1 MIIDRQKLQALIHRP
16 FVPPKA
22 NELRRE
28 GNFFVIGGNLD
39 PQQTLETVFDS
50 HCQAPVELMLV
61 TFGGIDTFHRGE
73 EITRLLKK
81 NFHVH
86 LMGHFDYPAPPYIL
100 ERAYAAGI
108 DIVDIPLTVFDSGLA
123 REMGLHKEDRIAA
136 LEAAQ
141 HIFPAWGVA
150 STLTVGEEAC
160 CSTVSGIDMLLK
172 KGIIPLAAVSAR
184 AERYPREEIEAVFVH
199 LAEGFKKRKV
209 TTIPLLPLFPATT
222 PLVPAKTGGVLKG
235 FINKLQDRRLL
246 AASDLRRSLRV
257 KQVEES
263 FESAGL

>member
-1 MIIDRQKLQALIHRP
+1 MIVDHQKLHALIHSP
-16 FVPPKA
+16 FGSPRA
-22 NELRRE
+22 SELRRE
-28 GNFFVIGGNLD
+28 GNLFLIGGELD
-39 PQQTLETVFDS
+39 PQETLETVFDS

-61 TFGGIDTFHRGE
+61 VFGGINSFHRGE

-86 LMGHFDYPAPPYIL
+86 LMGRFDYPAPPHIL

-108 DIVDIPLTVFDSGLA
+108 DIVDIPLTVFDSGLS
-123 REMGLHKEDRIAA
+123 REKGLHKEDRIAA

-150 STLTVGEEAC
+150 STLRAGEEAC
-160 CSTVSGIDMLLK
+160 CSAVSGIDMLLK
-172 KGIIPLAAVSAR
+172 KGIIPLAEVSPR
-184 AERYPREEIEAVFVH
+184 AERYPREEIEAVFLH
-199 LAEGFKKRKV
+199 LAEGFKRRKV
-209 TTIPLLPLFPATT
+209 TTKPILPLLSTIS
-222 PLVPAKTGGVLKG
+222 PLVPAKAGGVLRG
-235 FINKLQDRRLL
+235 FIDKLQDRRLL
-246 AASDLRRSLRV
+246 AASDLRRSLRT

>member
-1 MIIDRQKLQALIHRP
+1 MIVDRQKLQALIRRP
-16 FVPPKA
+16 FESPKA
-22 NELRRE
+22 DELRRE
-28 GNFFVIGGNLD
+28 GNLFVIGGELD
-39 PQQTLETVFDS
+39 PQETLETVFDS

-61 TFGGIDTFHRGE
+61 AFGGIDSFHRGE

-86 LMGHFDYPAPPYIL
+86 LMGCFHYPVPSHIL

-123 REMGLHKEDRIAA
+123 REKGLHKEDRIAT

-150 STLTVGEEAC
+150 STLTVGDEAC

-172 KGIIPLAAVSAR
+172 KGIVPLAAVSPR
-184 AERYPREEIEAVFVH
+184 AERYPREEIETVFLH

-209 TTIPLLPLFPATT
+209 TTKPVLSLLSAIT
-222 PLVPAKTGGVLKG
+222 PLVPAKAGGVLKG
-235 FINKLQDRRLL
+235 FIDKLYDRRLL
-246 AASDLRRSLRV
+246 AASDLRRSLRI